1 MANIA
6 LIPAR
11 GGSKRIP
18 GKNIRNFLGKPII
31 AYSIEAAKK
40 SNCFDRIIVSTDCP
54 EIKKVALAA
63 GAEVPFDRPATISDD
78 YATTNDV
85 IKHAVNWLKNNNIS
99 IDLLCCIY
107 ATAPFIREKD
117 IKLGLD
123 YLEKNKD
130 ADFALS
136 VTSFPFPIQRA
147 IKINEGRIEMFSPE
161 YLLTRSQD
169 LEEAYHDAG
178 QFYWGRP
185 DAFLADV
192 PFFSK
197 ASIPVILPRYLVQDI
212 DNEEDWIRAE
222 RLYKA
227 NLQ

>member
-1 MANIA
+1 MGNIA

-40 SNCFDRIIVSTDCP
+40 SKCFDRVIVSTDCP
-54 EIKKVALAA
+54 EIKKVALHF
-63 GAEVPFDRPATISDD
+63 GAEVPFERPANISDD

-85 IKHAVNWLKNNNIS
+85 IKHSINWLKNNNIS
-99 IDLLCCIY
+99 FEFLCCLY
-107 ATAPFIREKD
+107 ATAPFIRETD

-123 YLEKNKD
+123 HLSKHAN
-130 ADFALS
+130 ADYALS

-147 IKINEGRIEMFSPE
+147 IKIKEGRIEMFSPE

-169 LEEAYHDAG
+169 LEDAYHDAG

-185 DAFLADV
+185 GAFLADV

-197 ASIPVILPRYLVQDI
+197 ASIPVILPRHLVQDI